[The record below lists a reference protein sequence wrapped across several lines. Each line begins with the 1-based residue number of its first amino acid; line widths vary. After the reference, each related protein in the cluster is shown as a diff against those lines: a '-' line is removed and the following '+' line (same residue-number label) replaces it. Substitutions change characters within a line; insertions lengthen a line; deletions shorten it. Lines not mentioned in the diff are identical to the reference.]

1 MRRLFAVLMIAGG
14 VTAAVFA
21 AHFAVF
27 LQSPAGSRP
36 QTLVVEKGMP
46 FSKIAQMLGEKG
58 VVAHPVYFK
67 IYVLLM
73 QAAPK
78 IRAGEYSFAP
88 GLRPAEV
95 LDQLLKGDFSTRR
108 ITIPEG
114 WSLKEIAKFLAGQ
127 GLVDEQRFLQRAFNE
142 EFARS
147 LGVESPTLE
156 GYLYPDTYE
165 IYKPKDEAEVLSKLV
180 ARFQEVWKKDFEQRA
195 AFTGMTR
202 QQVVTLASI
211 VEKETGNADE
221 RPLIASVFLNRLRIN
236 MPLATDPTV
245 IYGIPGF
252 DGNLTRHHLS
262 TPGPYNTYLN
272 AGLPP
277 TPIASPGAA
286 AIHAVL
292 YPAMTEYLYFV
303 SKNDGTH
310 QFSKTES
317 EHLEAVRKYQLNQS
331 K

>member
-1 MRRLFAVLMIAGG
+1 MIA
-14 VTAAVFA
+14 AAVTVAVFVV
-21 AHFAVF
+21 HFAVF
-27 LQSPAGSRP
+27 LQTPSGQTP
-36 QTLVVEKGMP
+36 QILVVEKGMP
-46 FSKIAQMLGEKG
+46 FAKIAKMLGDKG
-58 VVAHPVYFK
+58 VVDHPVYFK

-78 IRAGEYSFAP
+78 IRAGEYNFTP
-88 GLRPAEV
+88 GLKPAEV
-95 LDQLLKGDFSTRR
+95 LELLLQGDFATRR

-114 WSLKEIAKFLAGQ
+114 WSLKDIGKFLAGQ
-127 GLVDEQRFLQRAFNE
+127 GLVDESRFWEKAHDAAFV
-142 EFARS
+142 AS
-147 LGVESPTLE
+147 LGVDSPNLE

-165 IYKPKDEAEVLSKLV
+165 IYRPKDEAEVLTKLV
-180 ARFQEVWKKDFEQRA
+180 SRFWEVWKKDFEQRA
-195 AFTGMTR
+195 AFVGMTR

-245 IYGIPGF
+245 IYGIPNF
-252 DGNLTRHHLS
+252 NGNLTKQDLGRP
-262 TPGPYNTYLN
+262 TPYNTYLN
-272 AGLPP
+272 VGLPP

-286 AIHAVL
+286 SLRAVL

-310 QFSKTES
+310 QFSKTEG
-317 EHLEAVRKYQLNQS
+317 EHYEAVRKYQIERRS
-331 K
+331 P